1 MEKLRLP
8 CSDPAGCCSF
18 LPLSFAAG
26 RFSPHFFV
34 YFADIL
40 LGSQLFILQVDTS
53 LIKKRLKFLVTPR
66 ETLFRDYDRPVLI
79 ALADQDI
86 EISGIF

>member
-1 MEKLRLP
+1 
-8 CSDPAGCCSF
+8 
-18 LPLSFAAG
+18 
-26 RFSPHFFV
+26 
-34 YFADIL
+34 

-66 ETLFRDYDRPVLI
+66 ETLFGDYDRPVLI

-86 EISGIF
+86 EIAGIF